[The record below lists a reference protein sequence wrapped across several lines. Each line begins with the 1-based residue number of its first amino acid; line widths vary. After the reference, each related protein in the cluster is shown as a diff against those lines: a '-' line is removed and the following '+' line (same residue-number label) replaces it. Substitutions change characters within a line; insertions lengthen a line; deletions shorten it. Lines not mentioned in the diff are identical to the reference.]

1 MPEVT
6 VAAVQ
11 FATSSDVEE
20 NLATCLRM
28 IDAAA
33 ATGAQ
38 LIVLPEFSNHLS
50 VYDSAEHC
58 RRVALDLNG
67 PFVDSCAR
75 RARGHEAYVVLTVT
89 VRRPDGV
96 TITNLLLDPRGR
108 VAAQA
113 DKQTLMG
120 NERNYLRA
128 GSQVAPVV
136 ETTFGRI
143 GMYSCMD
150 GVTCEVPRAL
160 AVGGARLLTNSLN
173 SFALDEAALH
183 VPVRAVENQVFVVA
197 ANKVG
202 PLVPAH
208 LLEAFVTALDI
219 PADGLDGAGESQIVA
234 PDGSVLARA
243 PRFGEHVVSATV
255 DLAEVDRARAA
266 NPLPARRP
274 QLYAALAGA
283 QTLVPPANSA
293 ETLLAGAAT
302 TPGGVAAALEGGAAL
317 IVLPEL
323 CEPPAAIPQ
332 GVTVV
337 STRRDGS
344 RHVGVVTGASGVLLE
359 QPQLHDTPRL
369 PWAAGAG
376 DGPATVDLPWG
387 RLAVAIGDDIAVPE
401 TARLAALAGV
411 NVLAVCHRPARPA
424 DMDLVLVE
432 RAAENRVCIVAASP
446 AGPVAGCALIS
457 PPAYSL
463 FATDRTEPFDGTI
476 NVPDLRFIE
485 AGQDHLLG
493 TIHPRRATQREVSLR
508 TDLVAGRARAAAAR
522 LVRSG

>member
-1 MPEVT
+1 MPQVT

-11 FATSSDVEE
+11 FATSTDVTE

-38 LIVLPEFSNHLS
+38 LIVLPEFCNHLS

-58 RRVALDLNG
+58 HSVALDLDG

-75 RARGHEAYVVLTVT
+75 RARRHQAYVVLTVT

-108 VAAQA
+108 VAAEA

-120 NERNYLRA
+120 NERDYLRS
-128 GSQVAPVV
+128 GPRVAPVI
-136 ETTFGRI
+136 ETAFGRI

-160 AVGGARLLTNSLN
+160 AVGGALLLTNSLN

-208 LLEAFVTALDI
+208 LLEAFVAALDI
-219 PADGLDGAGESQIVA
+219 PAAALDGAGESQIVA
-234 PDGSVLARA
+234 PDGSVPAKA
-243 PRFGEHVVSATV
+243 PRSGEHVVSATV
-255 DLAEVDRARAA
+255 DLTEVDRARAA
-266 NPLPARRP
+266 HQLPARRP
-274 QLYAALAGA
+274 QLYAALAGSR
-283 QTLVPPANSA
+283 TLTPPSNSA
-293 ETLLAGAAT
+293 ETLLAGAAAA
-302 TPGGVAAALEGGAAL
+302 PSGVAKLLEAGASL
-317 IVLPEL
+317 LVLPEF
-323 CEPPAAIPQ
+323 CEPPATIPH

-337 STRRDGS
+337 GTRRDGS
-344 RHVGVVTGASGVLLE
+344 RHLGVVADASGVLLE
-359 QPQLHDTPRL
+359 QPQLHHTARL
-369 PWAAGAG
+369 PWAAGDG
-376 DGPATVDLPWG
+376 DGPATLDLPWG
-387 RLAVAIGDDIAVPE
+387 RLAVAIGDDIALPE
-401 TARLAALAGV
+401 VARLAALAGV
-411 NVLAVCHRPARPA
+411 NVLAVCHRPTRPA
-424 DMDLVLVE
+424 DMELLLAE
-432 RAAENRVCIVAASP
+432 RAAENRLCIVAASP
-446 AGPVAGCALIS
+446 AGPTAGCALIS

-463 FATDRTEPFDGTI
+463 FATDRAQPFDGTI
-476 NVPDLRFIE
+476 NVPDLLRIGP
-485 AGQDHLLG
+485 GQDHLVG
-493 TIHPRRATQREVSLR
+493 PIHPRRAAQREVSLR

-522 LVRSG
+522 LAGS